1 VPTPS
6 AYDYALIRVVPRVE
20 RQEFVNVG
28 VVLSCPVHD
37 FLESRIHL
45 DPARLRALDPT
56 LDLELIARH
65 LRSFQVICRGGPE
78 ALAIGRLSP
87 RERFHWLVAPRST
100 VIQTSPVHMGQCAS
114 PADALDH
121 LMRTMVLPPL
131 PRPAPPPA
139 PSC

>member
-6 AYDYALIRVVPRVE
+6 AYDYAVIRVVPRVE

-28 VVLSCPVHD
+28 VVLSCPLHD

-56 LDLELIARH
+56 VDLELIARH
-65 LRSFQVICRGGPE
+65 LQSFQVICRGGPE

-121 LMRTMVLPPL
+121 LMRVMVLPPL
-131 PRPAPPPA
+131 PRPAPPPT